1 MGIPRFLRYLLSDKL
16 SPCVQILHTH
26 SSSHVKGERSTTL
39 LFSRKKWRCGPL
51 IHPWRLKMIHM
62 WHAVVGCFFPAF
74 VQLHSDWRWPFLFI
88 WNKKDSMK
96 TMQVIWLDVWCS
108 AFRWVTFFPSRS
120 FLWGM
125 FVKVNAIFVGV
136 VPSARDAGDEKCHHG
151 LK

>member
-26 SSSHVKGERSTTL
+26 SSSHVEGERSTTL

-74 VQLHSDWRWPFLFI
+74 VQLHLDWRWPFLFI

-96 TMQVIWLDVWCS
+96 TMQVMIRCLMQCIS
-108 AFRWVTFFPSRS
+108 LGYFFPQSVLS
-120 FLWGM
+120 M
-125 FVKVNAIFVGV
+125 
-136 VPSARDAGDEKCHHG
+136 RDVCQGERNICG
-151 LK
+151 RCPLG

>member
-1 MGIPRFLRYLLSDKL
+1 MGIPRFLQYLLSDKL

-39 LFSRKKWRCGPL
+39 LFSRKKSRCGPL

-62 WHAVVGCFFPAF
+62 WHTVVGWFFPAF

-96 TMQVIWLDVWCS
+96 TMQVMIRCLMQCIS
-108 AFRWVTFFPSRS
+108 LGYFFPQSVLS
-120 FLWGM
+120 M
-125 FVKVNAIFVGV
+125 
-136 VPSARDAGDEKCHHG
+136 RDVCQGERNICG
-151 LK
+151 RCPLG